1 MSKPTLYGHPISPYV
16 RKARLVLLF
25 HDIDFEH
32 EMVTPHADHP
42 GFRKASPL
50 GRIPAF
56 RDEAVA
62 FADSSVIAHYICKF
76 HGDNAMLPQDAAGFT
91 RTLWF
96 EEYADSVMTPAIA
109 AHLFAEVVLAGRL
122 FPREPI
128 QADIDKALNQ
138 ELPKIY
144 AFLDAELQGR
154 EWLVTD
160 APTIAD
166 LAVGGLLIA
175 LYHCGQEI
183 PESAPALGAYAERFF
198 DLPLIQQ
205 VIAQEVEVLR
215 GIGYDSPLAARVG
228 RA

>member
-1 MSKPTLYGHPISPYV
+1 MSKPILYGHPISPYV

-42 GFRKASPL
+42 GFREASPL
-50 GRIPAF
+50 GRIPAW
-56 RDEAVA
+56 RDEQVA
-62 FADSSVIAHYICKF
+62 FSDSSVIAHYICKF
-76 HGDNAMLPQDAAGFT
+76 YGDNAMLPQTAADFT

-96 EEYADSVMTPAIA
+96 EEYADTVMTPAIA

-128 QADIDKALNQ
+128 QADIDKALND
-138 ELPKIY
+138 ELPRIY
-144 AFLDAELQGR
+144 ALLDRELQGR
-154 EWLVTD
+154 EWLVGD
-160 APTIAD
+160 APTLAD

-183 PESAPALGAYAERFF
+183 PDSAPALRAYVERFF
-198 DLPLIQQ
+198 ALPIIQR

-215 GIGYDSPLAARVG
+215 GIRYESPLGARVG
-228 RA
+228 A